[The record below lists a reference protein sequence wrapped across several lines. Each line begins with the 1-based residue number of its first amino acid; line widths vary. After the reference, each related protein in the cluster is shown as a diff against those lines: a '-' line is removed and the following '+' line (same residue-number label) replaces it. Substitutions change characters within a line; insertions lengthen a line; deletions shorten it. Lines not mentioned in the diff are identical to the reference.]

1 MTTQKEKR
9 SSLGYGS
16 TYKKGDAKDAN
27 PTEIKTVLG
36 GQTWKVKPDKSAHTS
51 NPCIWMQAGLVKY
64 KDCNNFYDCTT
75 CKYDLGMSKKVE
87 KGNGISWQDAM
98 RKKPYL
104 NRVCRHSLT
113 NRIEQRACAYDYQCA
128 KCDFDQFFEDVWT
141 TKNKTVPGEI
151 QQIKGFDVPVGY
163 YFHNGH
169 TWARIES
176 GGYIR
181 IGLDDFSL
189 KLLGR
194 ADALELPLIG
204 KEFDQGAVG
213 WGLRRKDN
221 MADVLSP
228 VDGVIVE
235 VNANVREKPEIANHE
250 PYGDGWLF
258 MVRSPDIKETVKK
271 LMDDTAGLSWISEE
285 VVELERMVEKVAGP
299 LAADGGYF
307 MEDIYGNLPGL
318 DWKNLTKTFLKT

>member
-1 MTTQKEKR
+1 M
-9 SSLGYGS
+9 
-16 TYKKGDAKDAN
+16 
-27 PTEIKTVLG
+27 
-36 GQTWKVKPDKSAHTS
+36 
-51 NPCIWMQAGLVKY
+51 WMQAGLVKY